1 MSAREDKTAV
11 IDFQAKRAQMATATL
26 DLGPFEQ
33 RVQEQEALLR
43 AYGVYEKLIKYISA
57 APRRL
62 EQRINVT
69 VRKLKK
75 PPSETAL
82 RRIRK
87 EQQQAVLKLIEQQI
101 SHYIRVA
108 HNARRRQAFLDR
120 VKREQG
126 LDLISTGEAAA
137 LLESTALSAR
147 FKLRRLLEKGM
158 VRGIY
163 YLEEGQSESG
173 GKWYWERSDV
183 KRLQRSQKR

>member
-1 MSAREDKTAV
+1 MV
-11 IDFQAKRAQMATATL
+11 IDLQAKRTQVATATL
-26 DLGPFEQ
+26 DLAPFEK
-33 RVQEQEALLR
+33 RLQEQEALLR

-69 VRKLKK
+69 VRGLKK

-87 EQQQAVLKLIEQQI
+87 EQQQAVLKLIEQQV
-101 SHYIRVA
+101 SHYIQVA

-120 VKREQG
+120 AKREQG

-137 LLESTALSAR
+137 LLETTSLSAR
-147 FKLRRLLEKGM
+147 TKLRRLLEKGM

-163 YLEEGQSESG
+163 YLEEGQPESG

-183 KRLQRSQKR
+183 KQLRRSRKSNP